1 MIGIHAAQRWFN
13 GAWLMPAE
21 NGYSRALPLRWMPA
35 FTEKSE
41 PQEHAPMKEW
51 EAAVEFLTLAARAIC
66 EAWAQ
71 QTKYFDGR

>member
-35 FTEKSE
+35 SPRNRSLKNMR
-41 PQEHAPMKEW
+41 Q
-51 EAAVEFLTLAARAIC
+51 
-66 EAWAQ
+66 
-71 QTKYFDGR
+71 